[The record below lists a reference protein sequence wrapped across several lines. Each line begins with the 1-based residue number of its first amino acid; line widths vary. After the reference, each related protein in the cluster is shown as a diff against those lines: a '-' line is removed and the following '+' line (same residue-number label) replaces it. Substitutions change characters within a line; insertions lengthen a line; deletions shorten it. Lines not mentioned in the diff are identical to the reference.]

1 MHRTLIFLTLS
12 FLTYC
17 LPLFGQQF
25 CNAVKITDVNGNEDA
40 VIDCSYPLTGSCL
53 QLKATYPTFFETTS
67 YRVSSE
73 DFTPYGDFNA
83 GTPLNADADDLFFSK
98 INIPFNFCYF
108 GKNYS
113 EVIVGSNGV
122 LTFDSTQLG
131 KVNYPNVEE
140 LNPSITLPKNSIFGV
155 FSDLVFSK
163 ANDSE
168 VYYSVIGTAPCRKLI
183 VNFYKGRVLGCDQ
196 TVTSQIVLSEGSNI
210 VEIFVENKPLL
221 CAEAKFKNSLLGTI
235 NSEATIGYSPA
246 GRNSGIWEAQNEA
259 WKFTPNGNAIIPQ
272 VFWFNSSNVKV
283 GSGDVVKVCPEKN
296 EIYTVK
302 VSYPLC
308 GNLEYVLQD
317 TSSVTY
323 ALDYPLAKNST
334 EVFCGNSSFNVNLE
348 DYVADLTPQNPGNLI
363 FSFHNSLADAQNA
376 ANPQPANFVLSANRI
391 FYVRVQSKSDPGCF
405 RTAVLNLNLISKS
418 LLTSNIAIC
427 DINNDG
433 VESNFKLS
441 LLDQKLFASPVNGSI
456 HYFLSQADAE
466 NNINEVQT
474 ANLINNFQFYV
485 NYKTATCS
493 QTFGPVTLNF
503 LSSPVVNSPIDFVFA
518 TCDYLGDLTE
528 PFDFM
533 AALGSQVTSDPN
545 VILSFYATY
554 QEAYSGTG
562 SVLTTVRDG
571 KYQVYVRVQVPG
583 GCFSIAVIN
592 LDITLTK
599 VEAKDHTAYIC
610 FDGTQDIAVDLN
622 DYAPAMLIQSS
633 AGITTTFFLS
643 AADAEKDVNPIS
655 NFQTITD
662 NGDLVTKTFYVKFS
676 DATDCYAVRALEI
689 NLVHVVIKQSKFE
702 ICDFK
707 NDGAENVTLSTL
719 SKRIIGSQNAVVS
732 YFSTFTDAQNN
743 TNAISSYKVQ
753 NTAKLFV
760 RIVSYSCSAVF
771 EIELSLVSTPVVKEL
786 VTVVKDDVCDNNND
800 GLEAFDLTSY
810 ESEIYTGSDAVS
822 FQYYTGYNPANNS
835 LTGLISTPSG
845 FVIPKTKVVYVKV
858 SFGSGCF
865 SVSTLNIQLNFLPVV
880 VLKKAILKKC
890 DYDFNLNESFD
901 LTEALPQLFYQNEN
915 LLAIGD
921 LTISYYKTESAA
933 NAGVPATQINSPVV
947 TINSKTIVWAR
958 FTSKSIGCYSVAPIE
973 LQTYLPPK
981 AMNAVIGDLCD
992 DNLDGLTD
1000 VDLTSFTDRMVYTAD
1015 AENIFSFFR
1024 TKADADMN
1032 TNQIANPSKFS
1043 FGPATTRIWV
1053 RVENIPGCFDTASID
1068 LSLGTKITFDNNGPF
1083 LINDCDTG
1091 NDNVENV
1098 DITRFEKTIYSGT
1111 ASFEYYPTVLD
1122 INNGT
1127 NKIASPKSY
1136 LFNENSGPK
1145 TIFAKVSAPGFCPEK
1160 VEIKL
1165 SLKKTPM
1172 FILPDYYFCPDGFV
1186 DIKPDFSNLNI
1197 VSFEWKNPAGEVVS
1211 TTKEL
1216 RNVKTAGVYSLMVTA
1231 SNNCTFT
1238 TEVNV
1243 KMYEVPVIAKLLPN
1257 GNSYTVIATGSKK
1270 ILYSLDGINYQD
1282 GNVFNN
1288 LPYGV
1293 ITFYVKFEG
1302 SDCLGIPKKGLV
1314 LNIRNAFSPNDDG
1327 INDTWII
1334 DDLNVFDGQK
1344 TNLKVFNR
1352 FKEKIFEQES
1362 ATRLEWDGKTLGR
1375 VVSTD
1380 AYWYVLTLADGRV
1393 FTGWVLVKNRN

>member
-1 MHRTLIFLTLS
+1 MHRILIFLTLY
-12 FLTYC
+12 FLAFC

-25 CNAVKITDVNGNEDA
+25 CNAVKITDLNGNEDPF
-40 VIDCSYPLTGSCL
+40 INCSYPLDGSCL
-53 QLKATYPTFFETTS
+53 QLKVTYPTFFETTS
-67 YRVSSE
+67 YLVSSE
-73 DFTPYGDFNA
+73 NFTPYGDFNA

-122 LTFDSTQLG
+122 LTFDRTQLG

-140 LNPSITLPKNSIFGV
+140 PNPSVTLPENSIFGV

-163 ANDSE
+163 ADDSE
-168 VYYSVIGTAPCRKLI
+168 VYYSIIGTAPCRKLV
-183 VNFYKGRVLGCDQ
+183 VNFYKGRVLGCNQ

-221 CAEAKFKNSLLGTI
+221 CADAKFKNSLLGII
-235 NSEATIGYSPA
+235 NSGATIGYSPA
-246 GRNSGIWEAQNEA
+246 GRNSGIWAAQNEA
-259 WKFTPNGNAIIPQ
+259 WKFMPNGNAIIPQ
-272 VFWFNSSNVKV
+272 VFWFNSGNAKV
-283 GSGDVVKVCPEKN
+283 GSGDVVKVCPEKD
-296 EIYTVK
+296 EIYTAK
-302 VSYPLC
+302 VSYPIC

-334 EVFCGNSSFNVNLE
+334 EVFCGNNSFNVNLE

-363 FSFHNSLADAQNA
+363 FSFYNSLADAQNA
-376 ANPQPANFVLSANRI
+376 VNPQPANFVLSANRI
-391 FYVRVQSKSDPGCF
+391 FYVRVQSKSEPGCF

-418 LLTSNIAIC
+418 LLTSNIGIC

-433 VESNFKLS
+433 VENNFKLA
-441 LLDQKLFASPVNGSI
+441 LFNPKLFASPVNGSI

-474 ANLINNFQFYV
+474 ANLVNGFQFYV

-503 LSSPVVNSPIDFVFA
+503 LSSPVVNSPIPLVLS

-533 AALGSQVTSDPN
+533 AILGSQVTSDPN
-545 VILSFYATY
+545 MILSFYATY

-562 SVLTTVRDG
+562 AVLTTIRDG
-571 KYQVYVRVQVPG
+571 NYQVYVRVQAPG
-583 GCFSIAVIN
+583 GCFSIATIN
-592 LDITLTK
+592 LDITFTK
-599 VEAKDHTAYIC
+599 VEAKDETVYIC
-610 FDGTQDIAVDLN
+610 FDGTKDMAVDLN
-622 DYAPAMLIQSS
+622 DYASKMLLQSPI
-633 AGITTTFFLS
+633 GITTTFFLS
-643 AADAEKDVNPIS
+643 ATDAEKDVNPIS
-655 NFQTITD
+655 NFQIITD

-676 DATDCYAVRALEI
+676 DATDCYAVRTIEI
-689 NLVHVVIKQSKFE
+689 NLVHVVIKQSKFD

-707 NDGAENVTLSTL
+707 NDGTENVTLSTL
-719 SKRIIGSQNAVVS
+719 SKRIIGSQNASVS
-732 YFSTFTDAQNN
+732 YFSNLTDAQNN
-743 TNAISSYKVQ
+743 TNVISSYNVQ

-786 VTVVKDDVCDNNND
+786 ITAVKNDVCDNNND
-800 GLEAFDLTSY
+800 GLEPFDLTSY

-858 SFGSGCF
+858 SFRSGCF
-865 SVSTLNIQLNFLPVV
+865 SVSTINIQLNFLPVV
-880 VLKKAILKKC
+880 VLKKAVLKKC

-901 LTEALPQLFYQNEN
+901 LTEALPQLFNPNEN
-915 LLAIGD
+915 LLTIGD
-921 LTISYYKTESAA
+921 LTVSYYKTESAA
-933 NAGVPATQINSPVV
+933 NAGVPAAQISSPVV
-947 TINSKTIVWAR
+947 TINSKTTVWVR

-973 LQTYLPPK
+973 LLTYLPPK
-981 AMNAVIGDLCD
+981 AMSAVIADLCD
-992 DNLDGLTD
+992 ENLDGLTD
-1000 VDLTSFTDRMVYTAD
+1000 VDLTAFTHRMVYTED
-1015 AENIFSFFR
+1015 PENTFSFFR
-1024 TKADADMN
+1024 TKADADTN
-1032 TNQIANPSKFS
+1032 TNRIANPDKFS
-1043 FGPATTRIWV
+1043 FGPSLTRIWV

-1068 LSLGTKITFDNNGPF
+1068 LSLGNKITFNNSGPF
-1083 LINDCDTG
+1083 LINNCDTG

-1098 DITRFEKTIYSGT
+1098 DLTQFEKTIYSGT
-1111 ASFEYYPTVLD
+1111 ANFEYYPTLLD

-1127 NKIASPKSY
+1127 NIIASPNNY
-1136 LFNENSGPK
+1136 LFNENTGPE

-1160 VEIKL
+1160 VGIKL
-1165 SLKKTPM
+1165 NLKKTPM
-1172 FILPDYYFCPDGFV
+1172 FSLPDYYFCPDGFV
-1186 DIKPDFSNLNI
+1186 DIKPDFSNLGI
-1197 VSFEWKNPAGEVVS
+1197 VKFEWRNPAGELIS
-1211 TTKEL
+1211 TTQEL
-1216 RNVKTAGVYSLMVTA
+1216 KNVKTAGVYSLAVTA

-1238 TEVNV
+1238 TDVNV
-1243 KMYEVPVIAKLLPN
+1243 KIYEVPIITKLLPN

-1282 GNVFNN
+1282 GNVFYN

-1293 ITFYVKFEG
+1293 TTFYVKFEG

-1334 DDLNVFDGQK
+1334 DDLNVFEGQK

-1380 AYWYVLTLADGRV
+1380 SYWYVLTLADGRV